1 MERAGLPLQAWGFS
15 NTFIEQQF
23 QSEGRLDQHSVSKTL
38 GFTWDRVKDTLSVQ
52 QVNLSSFC
60 SESASHRDVLR
71 GVATLYDP
79 LGFYAPITTK
89 GRILLQDLHKEGVQ
103 LDQTLSQKQREQWIE
118 IANSITGAVDQQ
130 IMCLPRG
137 FFQFISEIR
146 ELHIFAD
153 ASRRAYGAVAYLV
166 HEDKVAFVM
175 SKPKINPKKEQTK
188 EGERELSIPEAELMA
203 AYIGTLIAETIVT
216 ALEPLGIH
224 LDIFLWS
231 DSQITHF
238 WISKSEGHPR
248 PFITNRVKKIT
259 EFTHRRKATWKFVPS
274 EHNPADILSRGAS
287 LKEFKASILWKSGPT
302 WLTTKTEWPTW
313 SVDQFKTCQILHMAQ
328 VGHKQSQSLS
338 QPTIDIFSIIDPS
351 RYRWS
356 MLVRTTAVILR
367 VCDNWKKRD
376 PSQLTWNRLPLS
388 TPELLEVELLWIRA
402 FQRNHLVE
410 ELRYLKTKKKCWRPS
425 LVFQLDLFLDSTDI
439 VRCGGRFGNANM
451 TYSAKHPILIP
462 KNSVLAKL
470 LITDTHERIF
480 HLGIDATIVHM
491 QQRYWI
497 TSFRQQVGPI
507 VRNCR
512 KCRRESGPAY
522 RLPDPAPL
530 PAPRVRDAYPFATM
544 GIDYTG
550 AINVKVNGSAE
561 LSPVYILLMTCG
573 FSRAIHLEW
582 WRTCPLNLS

>member
-1 MERAGLPLQAWGFS
+1 
-15 NTFIEQQF
+15 
-23 QSEGRLDQHSVSKTL
+23 
-38 GFTWDRVKDTLSVQ
+38 
-52 QVNLSSFC
+52 
-60 SESASHRDVLR
+60 
-71 GVATLYDP
+71 
-79 LGFYAPITTK
+79 
-89 GRILLQDLHKEGVQ
+89 
-103 LDQTLSQKQREQWIE
+103 
-118 IANSITGAVDQQ
+118 
-130 IMCLPRG
+130 
-137 FFQFISEIR
+137 
-146 ELHIFAD
+146 
-153 ASRRAYGAVAYLV
+153 
-166 HEDKVAFVM
+166 
-175 SKPKINPKKEQTK
+175 
-188 EGERELSIPEAELMA
+188 
-203 AYIGTLIAETIVT
+203 
-216 ALEPLGIH
+216 
-224 LDIFLWS
+224 
-231 DSQITHF
+231 
-238 WISKSEGHPR
+238 
-248 PFITNRVKKIT
+248 
-259 EFTHRRKATWKFVPS
+259 
-274 EHNPADILSRGAS
+274 
-287 LKEFKASILWKSGPT
+287 
-302 WLTTKTEWPTW
+302 
-313 SVDQFKTCQILHMAQ
+313 
-328 VGHKQSQSLS
+328 
-338 QPTIDIFSIIDPS
+338 
-351 RYRWS
+351 

-388 TPELLEVELLWIRA
+388 APELLEAELLWIRA
-402 FQRNHLVE
+402 FQRKHLVE

-425 LVFQLDLFLDSTDI
+425 LVSQLDLFLDSTDI

-530 PAPRVRDAYPFATM
+530 PASRVRDAYPFATM

-573 FSRAIHLEW
+573 FSRAIHLEVVEDMSTESFLNAFRRYTGHHPLPRLIISDNASTFVSASGFITQLFNDPRVSRYLADRHIKW
-582 WRTCPLNLS
+582 QFIPKRAPWYGGFWERLVGMAKTVLSKMVGRSKVTLVELQTAVCEIEAVLNDRKLTRIPTDVNEIEPLTPSHLLYGQRLTIIPYDATAEEEMDDPSYGKTPSVLSKSYLRSQNIKKSFIRQWNKVYLPSLRDHHQKTFGPLKEVIKVGDVVQIHNEGKRDEWKLAVVENLIRSPDGLVRAADLRTSSGKTNRPINKLYPIEVTETKETVPVRSAAPETSLQSSRPARRAAAQKADQRIQALANLEAIEEEEDEEH